1 MSRTPGVRERLTTPL
16 PTAGRGL
23 PAAGPERSA
32 VIKAVFF
39 DLDNTLTDFMR
50 MKELA
55 VDAAIHGMVDAGLKL
70 APEEARH
77 KIYAVYERQ
86 GIEFQQVFDHFL
98 MEELGEIDHK
108 ILAAAI
114 VAYRRV
120 RESALVLY
128 PHVQLTLVDLAK
140 RGLKLAVVTDAP
152 KTQAWLRLCHLNL
165 HHIFDLV
172 ITFEDTRERK
182 PSRAP
187 FVAALAGL
195 ELRPEQVLMVGDWPE
210 RDMAGAQNVGIRT
223 VFARY
228 GNTFGNE
235 ASGADFEIDDIYEL
249 VGIVDRLNV
258 VEKARIP
265 AAEGAPG
272 P

>member
-1 MSRTPGVRERLTTPL
+1 
-16 PTAGRGL
+16 
-23 PAAGPERSA
+23 

-50 MKELA
+50 MKEMA
-55 VDAAIHGMVDAGLKL
+55 VDAAIRGMVDAGLKL
-70 APEEARH
+70 APEEARS
-77 KIYAVYERQ
+77 KIYAVYERE
-86 GIEFQQVFDHFL
+86 GIEFQLVFDHFL
-98 MEELGEIDHK
+98 KDELGEIDHK

-172 ITFEDTRERK
+172 ITYEDTLERK

-195 ELRPEQVLMVGDWPE
+195 GLLPEEVIMVGDWPE
-210 RDMAGAQNVGIRT
+210 RDMAPCLPAMATPSAPRHRGPTSRST
-223 VFARY
+223 
-228 GNTFGNE
+228 TFT
-235 ASGADFEIDDIYEL
+235 SWSTSS
-249 VGIVDRLNV
+249 IV
-258 VEKARIP
+258 
-265 AAEGAPG
+265 
-272 P
+272 